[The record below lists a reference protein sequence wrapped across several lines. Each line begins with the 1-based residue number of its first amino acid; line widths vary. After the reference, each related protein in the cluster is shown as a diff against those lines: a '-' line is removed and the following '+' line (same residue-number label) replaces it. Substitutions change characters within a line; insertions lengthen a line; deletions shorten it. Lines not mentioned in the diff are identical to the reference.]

1 MGMNL
6 PKQAY
11 PAAEEASP
19 AAVGKLFEDSIRHL
33 YDDGSL
39 TKVKEDS
46 NWGYFSWTNWKFKYF
61 EKIFQWM
68 YKVASILKN
77 IFFSIT
83 LTTIQMNVITQD
95 LTQAPTALW
104 MSKKVPVVKVN

>member
-1 MGMNL
+1 MNL

-19 AAVGKLFEDSIRHL
+19 AAVGKLFEDSIMHL

-61 EKIFQWM
+61 EKIFQWI

-77 IFFSIT
+77 IFFHNTDNYTNECDNPGFDTSANSPLNEQKST
-83 LTTIQMNVITQD
+83 
-95 LTQAPTALW
+95 
-104 MSKKVPVVKVN
+104 SR